1 MHALIMAG
9 GTGSRL
15 NRGEKPLISIC
26 GRPMIAYVIEAFSA
40 AGFEPVVAASPKTP
54 MTMNWCRAQGIVFCK
69 TDGGGFVED
78 MISAVK
84 TLEEHHPLFVCVSD
98 IPCISTGI
106 IQRIADSYHQSGK
119 DACSAWVPAGRIHA
133 GIGGMSCRQQVNGV
147 EACPAGVNILRGDL
161 IEQPQDELQVLISDP
176 GLALNVNT
184 PADLAR
190 AEDFFKT
197 AILTIHSRV
206 LHIP

>member
-26 GRPMIAYVIEAFSA
+26 GRPMIAYVTDAFSA
-40 AGFEPVVAASPKTP
+40 AGFEPVVAASKKTP
-54 MTMNWCRAQGIVFCK
+54 MTMNWCRAHGIAFCR
-69 TDGGGFVED
+69 TDCRGYVED

-84 TLEEHHPLFVCVSD
+84 TLDDQHPLFVCVSD
-98 IPCISTGI
+98 IPCITTEI
-106 IQRIADSYHQSGK
+106 ILRIADSYHVSGK
-119 DACSAWVPAGRIHA
+119 DACSAWVPAGLVHA
-133 GIGGMSCRQQVNGV
+133 RRGGMPCREQVLGI

-161 IEQPQDELQVLISDP
+161 IEQPQEELQVLLNEP

-190 AEDFFKT
+190 AEDFLKR
-197 AILTIHSRV
+197 LS
-206 LHIP
+206 

>member
-15 NRGEKPLISIC
+15 NRGEEPIISIC
-26 GRPMIAYVIEAFSA
+26 GRPMIAYVTDAFSA

-54 MTMNWCRAQGIVFCK
+54 MTMNWCRAHGIAFCK
-69 TDGGGFVED
+69 TDGGGYVED

-84 TLEEHHPLFVCVSD
+84 TLDDQHPLFVCVSD
-98 IPCISTGI
+98 IPCITTEI
-106 IQRIADSYHQSGK
+106 ICRIAGLYHISGK
-119 DACSAWVPAGRIHA
+119 DACSAWVPAGLVHA
-133 GIGGMSCRQQVNGV
+133 CRGGMPYREQVHGV

-161 IEQPQDELQVLISDP
+161 IEQPQEELQVLLNEP

-190 AEDFFKT
+190 AEDFLKR
-197 AILTIHSRV
+197 LS
-206 LHIP
+206 